1 METLRTPD
9 DRFENLPR
17 YPYRPNYVEVPD
29 GEGGALRVHY
39 VDEGPADAE
48 VVLCMHGEP
57 SWSFL
62 YRNMIPIFRHAGYR
76 VVAPDLVG
84 FGRSDKPVR
93 REDYTYQRHVDW
105 MEAWLVKLDLTHMTL
120 VCQDWGGLIGIRLAT
135 GSPDRFDRIVA
146 ANTGLPTGDVQI
158 GEGFLAWRKA
168 SQEMP
173 AMPIAGIVQGGCA
186 RGLAPEIAA
195 AYDAPFPDESYKAG
209 ARMLPALVPIAPD
222 DPASHANR
230 RAWEV
235 LRSWHKP
242 FLTAFS
248 DSDPITGGGDAVFQ
262 QAVPGARGQPHT
274 TIRNA
279 GHFLQEDAGEEL
291 AREIVGFMSGS

>member
-1 METLRTPD
+1 LEILRTPD
-9 DRFENLPR
+9 ERFENLPG
-17 YPYRPNYVEVPD
+17 YPFQPRYVEVPD
-29 GEGGALRVHY
+29 GEGGVLRIHC

-62 YRNMIPIFRHAGYR
+62 YRTMIPTFRREGYR

-105 MEAWLVKLDLTHMTL
+105 MQAWLVSLDLKHVTL

-135 GSPDRFDRIVA
+135 GSPDRFDRIAV
-146 ANTGLPTGDVQI
+146 ANTGLPTGDAQI
-158 GEGFLAWRKA
+158 GDAFLAWRKA

-173 AMPIAGIVQGGCA
+173 VMPIAGIVQGGCV
-186 RGLAPEIAA
+186 RGLAPEISA

-230 RAWEV
+230 RAWEL

-248 DSDPITGGGDAVFQ
+248 DSDPITGGGDAIFQ
-262 QAVPGARGQPHT
+262 QEVPGARGQPHT

-291 AREIVGFMSGS
+291 AREIVGFMRGS